1 MPPSIIESNMTA
13 ALLKHF
19 DRKKKK
25 AKAKQPLL
33 NFSSCDFVGD

>member
-25 AKAKQPLL
+25 QKQNNL
-33 NFSSCDFVGD
+33 F